1 MLTFEKAVSIS
12 VKTILLSHFLT
23 PYNEKIELLFE
34 NFDAQRA
41 ISILREMVNDRTK
54 RTFEEAEIIKLR
66 AVIIDIC

>member
-34 NFDAQRA
+34 K
-41 ISILREMVNDRTK
+41 V
-54 RTFEEAEIIKLR
+54 
-66 AVIIDIC
+66 